1 MHMLTLSPSV
11 PPNVRFI
18 VDNIEKPWA
27 EERPYEYI
35 HCRYLTAA
43 IQDWPH
49 LMDQTYTSVS

>member
-1 MHMLTLSPSV
+1 MLDPSV

-27 EERPYEYI
+27 EEQPYDYI

-43 IQDWPH
+43 LQDWPQ
-49 LMDQTYTSVS
+49 LVSQIYELVLPT